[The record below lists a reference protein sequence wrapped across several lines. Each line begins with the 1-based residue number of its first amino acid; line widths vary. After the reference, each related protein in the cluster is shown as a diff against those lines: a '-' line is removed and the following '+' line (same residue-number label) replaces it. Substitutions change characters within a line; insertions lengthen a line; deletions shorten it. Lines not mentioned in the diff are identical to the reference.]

1 MNLRTILLLCCL
13 AGFGLLPSRAQATT
27 TCSASTPGIVVAGYD
42 GTAQATANT
51 TVTVSCDSD
60 ASSLFGGTAYIT
72 LCLYI
77 GNSPRTLQNGTSS
90 LSYDLYTAG
99 NSVWQGPTASPP
111 AQQSFTFSYPVGGF
125 LTGGGGSGQ
134 VTIPVSARIPAPQSG
149 LSSGTYSQ
157 ALTATSG
164 EFRSY
169 EPTGLGGGTSQPA
182 SCKTGGN
189 GGSTTSLAFPFTVSA
204 NVAPRCVIKTAT
216 DLAFG
221 SVPGF
226 ITSNVDQTSLV
237 TLNCT
242 NGSAWNVGLGNG
254 TNASGSTRRLAD
266 GSGNYV
272 TYELYRDSGRSLR
285 WGTTINADT
294 LAGSGNGNDQSVTVY
309 GRVPAQTAV
318 PGNYGDT
325 VTVTVTY

>member
-27 TCSASTPGIVVAGYD
+27 TCSASAPGIVVAGYD
-42 GTAQATANT
+42 GTAQASANT

-60 ASSLFGGTAYIT
+60 VTSLVGGTVYVT

-77 GNSPRTLQNGTSS
+77 GNSPRTLQNGAST

-99 NSVWQGPTASPP
+99 NTVWQGPTASPP
-111 AQQSFTFSYPVGGF
+111 AQQIFTFSYPVGGLF
-125 LTGGGGSGQ
+125 SGGGSGQ
-134 VTIPVSARIPAPQSG
+134 TTLAVSARIPAPQSG
-149 LSSGTYSQ
+149 LSSGTYTQ

-164 EFRSY
+164 ELRYS
-169 EPTGLGGGTSQPA
+169 EPALFGGGSSQPA
-182 SCKTGGN
+182 SCKTGGS
-189 GGSTTSLAFPFTVSA
+189 GGSATSLAFPFTVSA
-204 NVAPRCVIKTAT
+204 NVAPRCMIKTAT

-226 ITSNVDQTSLV
+226 ITANVDQTSQV

-318 PGNYGDT
+318 PGSYGDT